1 MGCMDAG
8 EDGDGDGMYTST
20 RRDGREEME
29 AGAHVYTGVGCCGDR
44 AWEVEREEEGA
55 EDMYYTRYN
64 SRSRGMAGRDGS
76 CGSSRGR
83 KRACRVKESKEGG

>member
-1 MGCMDAG
+1 MGLSRYTHTQSERAQGGQRRGQRVRTWMGCMDAG

-44 AWEVEREEEGA
+44 AWEAERGEEG
-55 EDMYYTRYN
+55 
-64 SRSRGMAGRDGS
+64 
-76 CGSSRGR
+76 
-83 KRACRVKESKEGG
+83 GGGYVLY